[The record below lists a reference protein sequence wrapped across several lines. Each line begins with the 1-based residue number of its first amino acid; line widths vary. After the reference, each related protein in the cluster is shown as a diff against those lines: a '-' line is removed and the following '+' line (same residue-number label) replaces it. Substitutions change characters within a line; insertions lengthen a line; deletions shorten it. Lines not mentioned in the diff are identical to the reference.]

1 MPELAD
7 LEIAIDPQGEVHA
20 RLRGELDMETV
31 DAIRARLGAA
41 ITSGTT
47 ALVVDLS
54 RVSFMDS
61 SGVELL
67 FRLRVQ
73 LDMRQMV
80 LRIVLPRDSPIRR
93 TLEVSDGGAELLTLG
108 DG

>member
-7 LEIAIDPQGEVHA
+7 LEITLGDQGEVHA

-54 RVSFMDS
+54 RVTFMDS

-67 FRLRVQ
+67 FRLRAQ
-73 LDMRQMV
+73 LDMRQMA
-80 LRIVLPRDSPIRR
+80 LRIVLPRESPIRR
-93 TLEVSDGGAELLTLG
+93 TLEVTNGGTDLLALG

>member
-7 LEIAIDPQGEVHA
+7 LEVERGEQGEVHA

-31 DAIRARLGAA
+31 DAIRARLDAA

-47 ALVVDLS
+47 ALLVDLS
-54 RVSFMDS
+54 QVTFMDA

-67 FRLRVQ
+67 FRLRAQ
-73 LDMRQMV
+73 LDTRQMA

-93 TLEVSDGGAELLTLG
+93 TLEVSDGGTELLALG
-108 DG
+108 EG